1 MIQHK
6 TAKHFLTLLLVF
18 MAGVL
23 LSGLLWWHGSESPKT
38 LSAIEPVYFIDLDLA
53 LSARV
58 DTGAQTSSLSA
69 RDIELFRFE
78 GEKWARFE
86 VVHPDLSNEVKVEAP
101 VVRFAEIKQ
110 ANHPE
115 PISRPV
121 VALVIEVQQHAYRLE
136 FSLTDRS
143 HLHYPVLLG
152 RNLLQQG
159 WLVDIN
165 Q

>member
-1 MIQHK
+1 MIQYK
-6 TAKHFLTLLLVF
+6 TAKHVLTLLLVF

-23 LSGLLWWHGSESPKT
+23 LSGVVVWYGSESAKT
-38 LSAIEPVYFIDLDLA
+38 LSAIEPVYFTELNLV

-69 RDIELFRFE
+69 RNIEMFRLEGENWVRFE
-78 GEKWARFE
+78 I
-86 VVHPDLSNEVKVEAP
+86 VHPNLSNEVKVEAP
-101 VVRFAEIKQ
+101 VARFAEIKQ

-115 PISRPV
+115 PVSRPV
-121 VALVIEVQQHAYRLE
+121 VALVVEVQQHAYRLE